1 MIWLVVTV
9 VSYLINAGVY
19 VADKFLLSKK
29 IHSSITYAFYVGIW
43 SIFNFVLLFFAPWVP
58 SFNDLLLDISA
69 GILFLATLVF
79 WYKALHQSEAT
90 RVVPI
95 VGALV
100 PIFSFSLSYVFLDE
114 KFNQEQI
121 VAFAILIAG
130 GMMISVK
137 QTRLYVIK
145 HVQNRI
151 LSIMGNI
158 FGVAKAELRPTRR
171 LLVNSVVAAFFFASY
186 YVLMKHIYMNQPF
199 IGSFV
204 WSRFGT
210 FIGVLFILMVPE
222 WRKLIKENRANTG
235 TPKNL
240 SFFLI
245 VRFFAAMAFIMLNWA
260 ISLGNVAMTNALQ
273 GAQYLFLIF
282 IVVILSA
289 KFPKIFKEELG
300 RGVLIQ
306 KMIGVV
312 LVSLGL
318 WVLIS

>member
-58 SFNDLLLDISA
+58 DFNDLILDISA

-100 PIFSFSLSYVFLDE
+100 PIFSFFLSYIFLDE

-121 VAFAILIAG
+121 IAFAILIAG

-137 QTRLYVIK
+137 QTRLYVVK
-145 HVQNRI
+145 HVQDRI
-151 LSIMGNI
+151 LNIVGNV

-171 LLVNSVVAAFFFASY
+171 LLANSIVAAFFFASY

-222 WRKLIKENRANTG
+222 WRKLIKENRVNTG

-306 KMIGVV
+306 KMIGVF